1 MRSLKEAPESYVL
14 AKLSHARS
22 LGAWMRT
29 QRVAVKCALLEAH
42 DGAADI
48 SGLPWPWPQPWPQ
61 QFPASSILQA
71 VSTYPTH
78 HSLVSCGANSWQSE
92 LIRAAIS
99 K

>member
-48 SGLPWPWPQPWPQ
+48 SGHPWPWPQPWPQ

-71 VSTYPTH
+71 
-78 HSLVSCGANSWQSE
+78 LQSQ
-92 LIRAAIS
+92 LIRPTIR
-99 K
+99 